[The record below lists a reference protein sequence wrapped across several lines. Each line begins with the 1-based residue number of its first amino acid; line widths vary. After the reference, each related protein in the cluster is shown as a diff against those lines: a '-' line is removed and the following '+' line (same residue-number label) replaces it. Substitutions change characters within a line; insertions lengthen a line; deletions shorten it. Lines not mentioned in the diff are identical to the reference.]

1 MLAAGESVPA
11 IGRSD
16 EEEDG
21 NANKKGRI
29 PEEEAGEKEL
39 DGLNG
44 NQDSE
49 VTEEK
54 KTEGLDPNRGWKR
67 KRQDDENGNEGS
79 GNNQNSEGNGSGNQ
93 ESGGGED
100 GENDENQEDDF
111 KEEEEEEERIRR
123 AAEKGKQPMSCKC
136 EPMEREFLKMEHGES
151 SNPPEDELPTDI
163 EDHWDLAILK
173 SMWNFKNMNGN
184 LPDTPSDKL
193 LKHILFSN
201 PNFKLPKEY
210 LKMKIIEF
218 HSNFEDV
225 IQMDGPNPEMTR
237 TIARE
242 VFHLCKLLWGN
253 QQQQRLQWV
262 QRGYVDGSFR
272 CPSSH
277 IIIAGKDNPEID
289 PHHAQWIQQDQL
301 ILSLLISS
309 ISEETLPI
317 VIGLATSKQVW
328 DALKKALSSP
338 SNTRIFNLHMSLQN
352 LKQDDLPVTQYLQKA
367 KLISDELAAVG
378 RPLCLADLNIYIFK
392 GLHSDFKDLVTALSA
407 RPQPVTYSE
416 LHINDPTPP
425 TIALKII
432 PPIIVV
438 VEETLKEEVVVSHPL
453 EIIRIVNLG
462 SRLLTAKLAAKY
474 APIPLTQSWFPDTGA
489 TQHITPDLSD
499 IHQAE
504 PYKGV
509 DQLQVG
515 NGAGLPIHHTGNSL
529 FH

>member
-11 IGRSD
+11 IERSD

-21 NANKKGRI
+21 NTNKEGRI

-93 ESGGGED
+93 ESGGG
-100 GENDENQEDDF
+100 
-111 KEEEEEEERIRR
+111 
-123 AAEKGKQPMSCKC
+123 KQPMSSKC
-136 EPMEREFLKMEHGES
+136 EPMESEFLKMEHGES

-163 EDHWDLAILK
+163 EDHRDLAILR
-173 SMWNFKNMNGN
+173 SMWNFKSMNGN

-201 PNFKLPKEY
+201 PNFILPKEY

-225 IQMDGPNPEMTR
+225 IQMDGPNPKMTR

-242 VFHLCKLLWGN
+242 VFHL
-253 QQQQRLQWV
+253 
-262 QRGYVDGSFR
+262 F
-272 CPSSH
+272 
-277 IIIAGKDNPEID
+277 
-289 PHHAQWIQQDQL
+289 
-301 ILSLLISS
+301 
-309 ISEETLPI
+309 
-317 VIGLATSKQVW
+317 
-328 DALKKALSSP
+328 
-338 SNTRIFNLHMSLQN
+338 
-352 LKQDDLPVTQYLQKA
+352 
-367 KLISDELAAVG
+367 
-378 RPLCLADLNIYIFK
+378 
-392 GLHSDFKDLVTALSA
+392 
-407 RPQPVTYSE
+407 
-416 LHINDPTPP
+416 NDPTPP

-474 APIPLTQSWFPDTGA
+474 VMAPIT
-489 TQHITPDLSD
+489 
-499 IHQAE
+499 
-504 PYKGV
+504 
-509 DQLQVG
+509 
-515 NGAGLPIHHTGNSL
+515 
-529 FH
+529 

>member
-21 NANKKGRI
+21 NANKIGRI

-100 GENDENQEDDF
+100 GENDENQEDDNNEEEE
-111 KEEEEEEERIRR
+111 EEEEEEERIRR
-123 AAEKGKQPMSCKC
+123 AAEKGKQPMSSKC
-136 EPMEREFLKMEHGES
+136 EPMESEFLKMEHGES

-163 EDHWDLAILK
+163 EDHRDLAILR

-193 LKHILFSN
+193 LKHMLFSN

-242 VFHLCKLLWGN
+242 IFHLCKLLWGN
-253 QQQQRLQWV
+253 QQQQQQCLHRVQQQRLQWV
-262 QRGYVDGSFR
+262 QRGNQQQQQYRLQWVQR
-272 CPSSH
+272 
-277 IIIAGKDNPEID
+277 DN
-289 PHHAQWIQQDQL
+289 QQQRR
-301 ILSLLISS
+301 IRGN
-309 ISEETLPI
+309 PQQ
-317 VIGLATSKQVW
+317 IGHFFLVYYQ
-328 DALKKALSSP
+328 
-338 SNTRIFNLHMSLQN
+338 QG
-352 LKQDDLPVTQYLQKA
+352 DDLR
-367 KLISDELAAVG
+367 IAV
-378 RPLCLADLNIYIFK
+378 
-392 GLHSDFKDLVTALSA
+392 
-407 RPQPVTYSE
+407 
-416 LHINDPTPP
+416 
-425 TIALKII
+425 II
-432 PPIIVV
+432 
-438 VEETLKEEVVVSHPL
+438 L
-453 EIIRIVNLG
+453 R
-462 SRLLTAKLAAKY
+462 
-474 APIPLTQSWFPDTGA
+474 
-489 TQHITPDLSD
+489 
-499 IHQAE
+499 
-504 PYKGV
+504 
-509 DQLQVG
+509 
-515 NGAGLPIHHTGNSL
+515 
-529 FH
+529 